1 MRSLFVLITV
11 CVVLVFVW
19 ALIVEPGTLSGS
31 VVFLTGDMSEVG
43 KAHLMVFLFGN
54 GVTALFMV
62 TAEICAYVKRPAS
75 TNIQPVCS
83 AGFIVNPIPFFTLN
97 SVIVLLMVVQVVA
110 TVFFEFSSPPW
121 LNISAVITT
130 IFVTNEEARAH
141 VATRLRQQIDIFTI
155 GGNDTVHPVVS
166 VATQIRQQTASFTM
180 GGNNTVHPDVS
191 IALVPLRSLP
201 GSAPTLPTST
211 PATLCPVEAFE
222 CREKGG
228 VDNYGCKLEDIE
240 LFDDDSEE
248 DEDEKEE
255 KVTVDIHNYGCKVE
269 DIELF
274 VDDSEE
280 DEDVKEEEDIVER
293 RVDSEEEGEEEEKR
307 MDEWEKDESGDKERE
322 ENAEEVMDQRLKK
335 HISQVHNYAQDLKVE
350 DNGRESES
358 VVVDMNMVKAE
369 ALMVMEA
376 VDSEKKR
383 RKQRLAWQ

>member
-54 GVTALFMV
+54 GATALVMV

-141 VATRLRQQIDIFTI
+141 VATRLRQQIDSFTI
-155 GGNDTVHPVVS
+155 
-166 VATQIRQQTASFTM
+166 
-180 GGNNTVHPDVS
+180 GGNNTVHPVVE
-191 IALVPLRSLP
+191 IALVPLRSLTGARSLAGP
-201 GSAPTLPTST
+201 SPTLPNPTRAGPAPTST
-211 PATLCPVEAFE
+211 STRATLCPV
-222 CREKGG
+222 
-228 VDNYGCKLEDIE
+228 
-240 LFDDDSEE
+240 
-248 DEDEKEE
+248 DE
-255 KVTVDIHNYGCKVE
+255 
-269 DIELF
+269 
-274 VDDSEE
+274 
-280 DEDVKEEEDIVER
+280 
-293 RVDSEEEGEEEEKR
+293 
-307 MDEWEKDESGDKERE
+307 
-322 ENAEEVMDQRLKK
+322 
-335 HISQVHNYAQDLKVE
+335 
-350 DNGRESES
+350 
-358 VVVDMNMVKAE
+358 
-369 ALMVMEA
+369 
-376 VDSEKKR
+376 
-383 RKQRLAWQ
+383 